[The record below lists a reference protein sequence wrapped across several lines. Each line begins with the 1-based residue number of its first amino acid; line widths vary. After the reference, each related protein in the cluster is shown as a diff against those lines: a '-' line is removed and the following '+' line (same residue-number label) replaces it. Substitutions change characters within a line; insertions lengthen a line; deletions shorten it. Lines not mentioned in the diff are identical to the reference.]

1 MYIVLS
7 VLGLAVIAFG
17 FAFAAE
23 RQNKLAA
30 ISEIMRK
37 RHIIEVQREQL
48 GGIKEMLKNARS
60 QEDAARAEA
69 AALRTKLSRKGCG
82 TKKSKKARGGAQPK
96 ANNSHIV

>member
-7 VLGLAVIAFG
+7 VLSLAVVAFG

-30 ISEIMRK
+30 MGAAARRK
-37 RHIIEVQREQL
+37 RIIETQREQL
-48 GGIKEMLKNARS
+48 ESIKEMLKNARS
-60 QEDAARAEA
+60 QEDTARAEA
-69 AALRTKLSRKGCG
+69 AALRAKLTRKGCG
-82 TKKSKKARGGAQPK
+82 TQKSKKARGGAQPK